1 MNQQTKAALRS
12 ISTVLVI
19 IVAILAFL
27 ISGIRLFGFQVYGVL
42 SGSMEPTYA
51 VGSLVYVKAV
61 DPDDLK
67 LRDVITF
74 SVSPKTVVTHRIV
87 EIVPDE
93 NNPAMM
99 RYRTKGDANES
110 ADASLVGPA
119 DIIGR
124 VAFSVPHLGNVAS
137 YIQSPPGLYV
147 AIAIGILLIA
157 IVIITDSGDGKS
169 ASDAKQKS
177 PAAESPFVAKLKA
190 KLGMSKPQQQEQPLG
205 RGYVPQKTQPVQP
218 VQYQQPQQYQAPQ
231 QYQQPVY
238 QQQYPQQVQGY
249 QQHQQYQQY
258 APPQQYMQPPQQY
271 RPAQPYQPYPQQY
284 EQPQQYQPPQQ
295 YAPQQPYQQY
305 QSQGYPQQRT
315 PRSARNYNGQQ

>member
-1 MNQQTKAALRS
+1 MNQQTKATLRS

-61 DPDDLK
+61 DPDELK

-93 NNPAMM
+93 NNPAMN
-99 RYRTKGDANES
+99 RYRTRGDANES

-119 DIIGR
+119 DIIGK

-137 YIQSPPGLYV
+137 YIQSPPGIYV
-147 AIAIGILLIA
+147 AIAIGIALIA
-157 IVIITDSGDGKS
+157 IVIITDSPEGKNTP
-169 ASDAKQKS
+169 ADKQKKT
-177 PAAESPFVAKLKA
+177 PAPESPFVTKLKE
-190 KLGMSKPQQQEQPLG
+190 KLGMGKAKQQEQPLG
-205 RGYVPQKTQPVQP
+205 RGYVPQQP
-218 VQYQQPQQYQAPQ
+218 QYQQPQQYQQYQQYQQPQQYQQYQPVQ

-238 QQQYPQQVQGY
+238 QQGYVQPV
-249 QQHQQYQQY
+249 QQYQQPY
-258 APPQQYMQPPQQY
+258 A
-271 RPAQPYQPYPQQY
+271 
-284 EQPQQYQPPQQ
+284 QPQQYQPVQQPVYQQPQQ
-295 YAPQQPYQQY
+295 YAPQPYGQQEYAQQPQQY
-305 QSQGYPQQRT
+305 QPQGYPQQRI

>member
-12 ISTVLVI
+12 VSTVLVI

-51 VGSLVYVKAV
+51 VGSLVYVKPV
-61 DPDDLK
+61 NPDDLK

-93 NNPAMM
+93 RNASMM
-99 RYRTKGDANES
+99 RYRTKGDANEN
-110 ADASLVGPA
+110 ADTALVGPA

-147 AIAIGILLIA
+147 AIAVGILLIG
-157 IVIITDSGDGKS
+157 IVIVTDTPEGKN
-169 ASDAKQKS
+169 AA
-177 PAAESPFVAKLKA
+177 AAESKKKTSLQDIPWLSKVLEKA
-190 KLGMSKPQQQEQPLG
+190 GLSKPKQQEQPLA
-205 RGYVPQKTQPVQP
+205 RGYVPQQTQPVQQQYQQP
-218 VQYQQPQQYQAPQ
+218 QQQQYQQASQYQQPQQYQQAPQ
-231 QYQQPVY
+231 Y
-238 QQQYPQQVQGY
+238 QQQYMPQQ
-249 QQHQQYQQY
+249 
-258 APPQQYMQPPQQY
+258 
-271 RPAQPYQPYPQQY
+271 
-284 EQPQQYQPPQQ
+284 PQQ
-295 YAPQQPYQQY
+295 YAPQGYVPQEYQQPQQGY
-305 QSQGYPQQRT
+305 QPQCYPQQRT

>member
-12 ISTVLVI
+12 VSTVLVI

-51 VGSLVYVKAV
+51 VGSLVYVKPV
-61 DPDDLK
+61 NPDDLK

-93 NNPAMM
+93 RNASMM
-99 RYRTKGDANES
+99 RYRTKGDANEN
-110 ADASLVGPA
+110 ADTALVGPA

-147 AIAIGILLIA
+147 AIAVGILLIG
-157 IVIITDSGDGKS
+157 IVIVTDTPEGKN
-169 ASDAKQKS
+169 AA
-177 PAAESPFVAKLKA
+177 AAESQKKTSLQDIPWLSKVLEKA
-190 KLGMSKPQQQEQPLG
+190 GLSKPKQQEQPLA
-205 RGYVPQKTQPVQP
+205 RGYVPQQKQPVQQ
-218 VQYQQPQQYQAPQ
+218 QYQQPQQYQAAPQYQQYAQPQQYKQAPQYQQYQQPQQYQAAPQYQQPQ
-231 QYQQPVY
+231 QYQQAPQY
-238 QQQYPQQVQGY
+238 QQQYMPQQ
-249 QQHQQYQQY
+249 
-258 APPQQYMQPPQQY
+258 
-271 RPAQPYQPYPQQY
+271 
-284 EQPQQYQPPQQ
+284 PQQ
-295 YAPQQPYQQY
+295 YAPQGYVPQEYQQPQQGY
-305 QSQGYPQQRT
+305 QPQGYPQQRT

>member
-12 ISTVLVI
+12 VSTVLVI

-51 VGSLVYVKAV
+51 VGSLVYVKPV
-61 DPDDLK
+61 NPNDLK

-93 NNPAMM
+93 RNASMM

-110 ADASLVGPA
+110 ADAALVGPA

-147 AIAIGILLIA
+147 AIAVGILLIG
-157 IVIITDSGDGKS
+157 IVIITDTPEGKN
-169 ASDAKQKS
+169 AA
-177 PAAESPFVAKLKA
+177 AAESKKKTSLQDIPWLSKVLEKA
-190 KLGMSKPQQQEQPLG
+190 GLSKPKQQEQPLG
-205 RGYVPQKTQPVQP
+205 RGYVPQQTQAVN
-218 VQYQQPQQYQAPQ
+218 QPQPYMPQ

-238 QQQYPQQVQGY
+238 QQQVYPQQSQGY
-249 QQHQQYQQY
+249 QQPPQYQQYQPQQYMPQQPQYQRPQQYQQY
-258 APPQQYMQPPQQY
+258 APQQYQ
-271 RPAQPYQPYPQQY
+271 
-284 EQPQQYQPPQQ
+284 QPQQYVPQQ
-295 YAPQQPYQQY
+295 YQQPQQGYQP
-305 QSQGYPQQRT
+305 QGYPQQRT
-315 PRSARNYNGQQ
+315 PRSARNYNNQQ